1 MWSVVVDV
9 TVNVRMFG
17 PVDDVVLVLERR
29 VGPVLQS
36 DVVAHDVDN
45 AVGTLL
51 QWVGRGRSVAV
62 WPVDQDALTDDKV

>member
-29 VGPVLQS
+29 IGPVLQS

-51 QWVGRGRSVAV
+51 QWVDRGRSVAV
-62 WPVDQDALTDDKV
+62 WPVDQDALTNDKV